1 MGELE
6 KLYKKHRAWCE
17 IVESFGCNPETA
29 EDIVQEMYIK
39 IARLLDKGTDISY
52 GNDLNY
58 FYIFR
63 TLTSLFIDLKR
74 KESKTLFINIDD
86 MQNDLEGDGNIDYD
100 SQYDKIKDALN
111 ELHWYNKKVY
121 ELVESGKSI
130 AELSRD
136 TNISYYSLYNTYKI
150 VKQHLKDKL

>member
-6 KLYKKHRAWCE
+6 KLYEKHRAWCE

>member
-6 KLYKKHRAWCE
+6 KLYEKHRAWCE

-74 KESKTLFINIDD
+74 KEAKTLFINIDD